1 MGSAPAV
8 EKWHLKHPGKAKLD
22 AIYKRTGS
30 IVGVAKE
37 LRVARSTAHI
47 WMQTA
52 GVKMRA
58 PGTDKRRKAEN
69 AEKRYRAARQV
80 RAARVSAGKPAECAE
95 RRHCYQNRH
104 WEGVVIVCVEDAGP
118 VCATCTRGYE
128 HGLRE
133 VINAS
138 NGFEPGTHEGRR
150 KGSRSR
156 E

>member
-1 MGSAPAV
+1 MGNAPAV
-8 EKWHLKHPGKAKLD
+8 ENWHKKHPSKPRLEAL
-22 AIYKRTGS
+22 YRETGS
-30 IVGVAKE
+30 IVGVARA

-47 WMQTA
+47 WMKTA
-52 GVKMRA
+52 GLKMRS

-69 AEKRYRAARQV
+69 AEKRYLAAHQV
-80 RAARVSAGKPAECAE
+80 RAARVSAGKPVEGVE

-104 WEGVVIVCVEDAGP
+104 WRGEVIVCVEDAGP
-118 VCATCTRGYE
+118 VCVTCTRGYE